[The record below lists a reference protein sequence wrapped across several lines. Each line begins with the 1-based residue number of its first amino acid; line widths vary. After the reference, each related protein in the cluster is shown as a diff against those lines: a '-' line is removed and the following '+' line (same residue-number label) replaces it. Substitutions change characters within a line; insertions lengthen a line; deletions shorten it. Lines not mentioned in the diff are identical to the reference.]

1 MLTGDI
7 MSYLQHLKCSKCGE
21 KHPAGKPQTFC
32 KKCNAP
38 LIAVYDY
45 EKIKEVFSKDAL
57 KGRRADMWR
66 YLEFLPIE
74 DERNIVSLGEG
85 FTPIHKLELD
95 IGVKNLYMKD
105 DGIIPTGTFKARGM
119 SMAISKAKELGIK
132 RLAMPSAGNAAG
144 AAATYGARA
153 GIETFVVMPADA
165 PFTCKLESY
174 MAGAKVYLV
183 KGLISDA
190 GKIVSEGISK
200 FGWFDI
206 STMKEPYRLEGKK
219 TMGLEVAEQFNWE
232 LPDVII
238 YPTGGGTGL
247 IGMWKAFK
255 ELREVGVIG
264 DELPRM
270 VSVQAKG
277 CAPIVEAFKEGERES
292 EFWQNANTLAAGI
305 RVPKAF
311 ADFMILDAIY
321 ESGGSAVAVSDE
333 EIIESSNE
341 LAKQGFFVCPEGAAT
356 LAALKKLIESGEVDK
371 DEKVLLYNTGS
382 GIKYTDV
389 YSENVKLDLPV
400 ISSVDE
406 IKI

>member
-1 MLTGDI
+1 
-7 MSYLQHLKCSKCGE
+7 
-21 KHPAGKPQTFC
+21 
-32 KKCNAP
+32 
-38 LIAVYDY
+38 
-45 EKIKEVFSKDAL
+45 
-57 KGRRADMWR
+57 MWR
-66 YLEFLPIE
+66 YSEFLPVE
-74 DERNIVSLGEG
+74 NGKNIVSLGEG

-95 IGVKNLYMKD
+95 FGVKNLYMKD

-119 SMAISKAKELGIK
+119 SMAISKAKELGIE
-132 RLAMPSAGNAAG
+132 RIAMPSAGNAAG

-153 GIETFVVMPADA
+153 GMETFVVMPADA

-174 MAGAKVYLV
+174 MAGARVYLV

-190 GKIVSEGISK
+190 GKIVAEGISK

-232 LPDVII
+232 LPDVIL

-255 ELREVGVIG
+255 ELREIGAIG
-264 DELPRM
+264 DDFPRM
-270 VSVQAKG
+270 VSVQAEG
-277 CAPIVEAFKEGERES
+277 CAPIVKAFKEGKRES
-292 EFWQNANTLAAGI
+292 EFWQNADTLAAGI

-321 ESGGSAVAVSDE
+321 ESGGSAVAVSDT
-333 EIIESSNE
+333 EIIECSNE
-341 LAKQGFFVCPEGAAT
+341 LAKQGLFVCPEGAAT

>member
-1 MLTGDI
+1 
-7 MSYLQHLKCSKCGE
+7 MSYLQHLECSKCG
-21 KHPAGKPQTFC
+21 KKYQADKPQTFC

-66 YLEFLPIE
+66 YSEFLPIE
-74 DERNIVSLGEG
+74 DEKNVVSLGEG

-95 IGVKNLYMKD
+95 IGVKNLYVKD

-119 SMAISKAKELGIK
+119 SMAISKAKELGIE
-132 RLAMPSAGNAAG
+132 RIAMPSAGNAAG

-232 LPDVII
+232 LPDII
-238 YPTGGGTGL
+238 LYPTGGGTGL

-255 ELREVGVIG
+255 ELREIGAIG
-264 DELPRM
+264 DEFPRM
-270 VSVQAKG
+270 VSVQSEG
-277 CAPIVEAFKEGERES
+277 CAPIVKAFREGKRES

-341 LAKQGFFVCPEGAAT
+341 LAKQGLFVCPEGAST